1 MTQNETV
8 SPKTQVFTDIRV
20 IFTDFIRL
28 DVLGFFCNPQVLP
41 TTDHPVGL
49 RLCFLGPG
57 RYFTYRP
64 F

>member
-28 DVLGFFCNPQVLP
+28 EVLGFFATLRCCPLL
-41 TTDHPVGL
+41 HPVGL

-64 F
+64 C

>member
-28 DVLGFFCNPQVLP
+28 DVLGFFFA
-41 TTDHPVGL
+41 TL
-49 RLCFLGPG
+49 RCCPLL
-57 RYFTYRP
+57 TILLA
-64 F
+64 